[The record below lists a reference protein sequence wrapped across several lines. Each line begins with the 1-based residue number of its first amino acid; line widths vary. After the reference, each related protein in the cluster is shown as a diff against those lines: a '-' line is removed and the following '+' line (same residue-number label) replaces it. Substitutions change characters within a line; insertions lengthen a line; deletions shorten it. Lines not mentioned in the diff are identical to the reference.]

1 MATNLFLP
9 EETEGSTNN
18 NTVEIDPRK
27 AQLDLVGFLG
37 EKESAE
43 FANELW
49 EMMIDGS
56 QRKSGIPLVLVQK
69 KKEEMARAREEQRFG
84 GQRGIERQEPARR
97 YAGGPQ
103 GGEMNAFVRE
113 AARRAEMARAALRNN
128 NISGNDV
135 QAVPPSPKQESELY
149 RIDRSGDRD
158 DRGDGGSN
166 ERGGGELDEFGRRRE
181 DYKSTDR
188 KHEPSSRRNRSP
200 SRSRSRSRSTSSQ
213 SYGSVSPHQR
223 HKDRDDRRK
232 RSRSNSSEDNRRR
245 RRDRK
250 DTRR

>member
-1 MATNLFLP
+1 MSALDVYGTRLGGGRGDRTLPWLVRVGAFCELQTHNTHHTSPNDIHLQQKATKMPSIKGTASISSTHALSKLLRTTNFPSHFSTKVDISKIHRGVLSHWINQRITEILGFEDEIVSEMATNLFLP

-84 GQRGIERQEPARR
+84 GQRGIERHEPARR
-97 YAGGPQ
+97 YAGG
-103 GGEMNAFVRE
+103 A
-113 AARRAEMARAALRNN
+113 
-128 NISGNDV
+128 SG
-135 QAVPPSPKQESELY
+135 
-149 RIDRSGDRD
+149 R
-158 DRGDGGSN
+158 
-166 ERGGGELDEFGRRRE
+166 
-181 DYKSTDR
+181 
-188 KHEPSSRRNRSP
+188 
-200 SRSRSRSRSTSSQ
+200 
-213 SYGSVSPHQR
+213 
-223 HKDRDDRRK
+223 
-232 RSRSNSSEDNRRR
+232 
-245 RRDRK
+245 
-250 DTRR
+250 